1 MMKRFTLRALS
12 LATLM
17 VCFSATLTA
26 GWPSYP
32 GTDGINGT
40 NPYYVLNKSSEVK
53 KSTIWEE
60 EMNLNGPGST
70 LTFSA
75 KREKLMGFT
84 AGPVHVSQKVN
95 GTYEE
100 VWSNNL
106 QKGTYQSFTVTLN
119 PQATAIKFWTTTGAT
134 GYHYYKDVKVS
145 MYEYLGATAST
156 SLNFDSGEIQSA
168 ASTMTTTFDWSNTT
182 IATPTIT
189 GDNADLFSVSM
200 TNAPEKGK
208 YGTCTVTV
216 TYAHTTSGTHSASL
230 KIGNSTIAL
239 TGSTYKKTQSLAWNA
254 EWENSI
260 VTGVAVGASWENIA
274 TATSGLAVTYTT
286 DNTAVFS
293 IEGNQITAIGAGT
306 ATITA
311 SQSGDGTYEAATPI
325 TKTFTVNALKVPV
338 FWLNDDPDMTET
350 NLFVGGTATI
360 ILDNV
365 DASLQQT
372 YDNTQISCAIE
383 GNTLT
388 VTALAAA
395 DATLTLSQPATSTI
409 QPASRTFTFHIS
421 KNTATLTN
429 NLNAEYKVDDVIA
442 LTDVYTNSNSEIEV
456 TVTSTDENV
465 LKVQD
470 GQLVAV
476 GAGTATITVA
486 QAENYKYTPLSAE
499 KTVTVSKY
507 TNSIVVTLDGA
518 AANSKSIYYGDV
530 VAFTYTYGNTAI
542 PVTLEQTAG
551 ADIATYNSE
560 NNTITASYLNGTATW
575 TISQPEDYKY
585 TAAEATVTINV
596 AAAQETCGTLF
607 TKADKIDVGV
617 GSTSDNYTWS
627 VANVAGTLSFEACK
641 SMATAVGDLE
651 IYACK
656 AGNWEKIQTIGVG
669 SLDRDSYKSFSYTL
683 DPQVTGIRF
692 KNAGSYTRHI
702 QNLKVTR
709 IPLYLTTSTSA
720 LTLPDNEVG
729 GQTTATFDV
738 SWNTCADLLNIVSSN
753 PKFTVN
759 TATINTD
766 GGIGSATITVTYA
779 SDVVEDNATADITLY
794 TTSQVVTVKATAST
808 TKKSQTITWDLAE
821 TATTTDVITLSAT
834 AQAEVTFVSLNED
847 IATIN
852 ADNTLNI
859 LQAGTVTLVATAAEN
874 EEYKEATLTKS
885 ITIELTVPTI
895 LTMPTFSDLTYG
907 ESLAYATLNGGTASV
922 PGMFYIL
929 DDIEIVY
936 EVGVHDV
943 NVQFIPDNTTL
954 YAMVDMV
961 VPIQVN
967 PAAQTITWDTESLPE
982 TLMVGKQLVLDATA
996 TSGLDVTYTIDN
1008 ETLATLEGATLTAK
1022 AKGLLTITASQ
1033 EGNENYLA
1041 AEPVVFTIEITDS
1054 VPTGMQT
1061 ISDDLRP
1068 QVTKRLVNG
1077 QVIIQTPNAKYN
1089 VAGKK
1094 IE

>member
-1 MMKRFTLRALS
+1 MKKITSFLILAALVLTSNSAWAWRGAKVIVKSEPANGGKVYVSDSNNSSGTYGTSSEKEKTNTWDVSTSTFTFYRFYSVNSNYVFKGWATATTSNSGTTTSSTSVSAGKNALS
-12 LATLM
+12 IPSTTYYAIFARMTADKSAVSFGSINVGQKSDAQTITITHAHAGQITASLSGTNAGDFAISTTTP
-17 VCFSATLTA
+17 VSNSVSEGTQAITVTFAPTCNGTRTATLTLK
-26 GWPSYP
+26 SN
-32 GTDGINGT
+32 NGLSDV
-40 NPYYVLNKSSEVK
+40 NISLSGEGLLNAQ
-53 KSTIWEE
+53 
-60 EMNLNGPGST
+60 T
-70 LTFSA
+70 LTWDN
-75 KREKLMGFT
+75 E
-84 AGPVHVSQKVN
+84 PIDVN
-95 GTYEE
+95 MIVG
-100 VWSNNL
+100 
-106 QKGTYQSFTVTLN
+106 QTLN
-119 PQATAIKFWTTTGAT
+119 I
-134 GYHYYKDVKVS
+134 S
-145 MYEYLGATAST
+145 
-156 SLNFDSGEIQSA
+156 
-168 ASTMTTTFDWSNTT
+168 
-182 IATPTIT
+182 
-189 GDNADLFSVSM
+189 
-200 TNAPEKGK
+200 
-208 YGTCTVTV
+208 
-216 TYAHTTSGTHSASL
+216 
-230 KIGNSTIAL
+230 
-239 TGSTYKKTQSLAWNA
+239 
-254 EWENSI
+254 
-260 VTGVAVGASWENIA
+260 A
-274 TATSGLAVTYTT
+274 TATSGLNVTYAS
-286 DNTAVFS
+286 DASDVLSISGNTL
-293 IEGNQITAIGAGT
+293 TANKVGT

-311 SQSGDGTYEAATPI
+311 TQAGDCTYAAATPI

-409 QPASRTFTFHIS
+409 QAASRTFTFHIS

-429 NLNAEYKVDDVIA
+429 NLNDEYKVDDVIA

-542 PVTLEQTAG
+542 PATLEQTAG
-551 ADIATYNSE
+551 ADVATYNSE

-627 VANVAGTLSFEACK
+627 IANVAGTLSFEACK

-709 IPLYLTTSTSA
+709 LPLYLTTSTSA

-834 AQAEVTFVSLNED
+834 AQTEVTFTSLNED
-847 IATIN
+847 VATIN

-874 EEYKEATLTKS
+874 EEYKEATLSKT

-895 LTMPTFSDLTYG
+895 LTMPTFSDISYG
-907 ESLAYATLNGGTASV
+907 ESLAYATLNDGTASV

-929 DDIEIVY
+929 DDIETVY

-943 NVQFIPDNTTL
+943 PVQFIPDNTML
-954 YAMVDMV
+954 YAMVDMAV
-961 VPIQVN
+961 SIQVN
-967 PAAQTITWDTESLPE
+967 PAAQTIQWDTVALQKSVKVGDVI
-982 TLMVGKQLVLDATA
+982 TLEATA
-996 TSGLDVTYTIDN
+996 TSELAVTYTIND
-1008 ETLATLEGATLTAK
+1008 ETLATLDLDAETVTA
-1022 AKGLLTITASQ
+1022 ASKGTLTITASQ

-1041 AEPVVFTIEITDS
+1041 AEPITVTIQITDS
-1054 VPTGMQT
+1054 TATGMQS
-1061 ISDDLRP
+1061 IDSNDVRP
-1068 QVTKRLVNG
+1068 QVIKRLVNG

-1089 VAGKK
+1089 INGKK
-1094 IE
+1094 LD